1 MGVLFF
7 PKVETNNLWLC
18 AYFLIFLHYL
28 SSDRIMAMKK
38 KRYVRPDG
46 AVRGLIIASSG
57 FLSVSGHGKR

>member
-1 MGVLFF
+1 MALCLFF
-7 PKVETNNLWLC
+7 H
-18 AYFLIFLHYL
+18 FLAL
-28 SSDRIMAMKK
+28 SFIRPYYGHEK